1 MSYPISHPTIKRA
14 FDERNKGLKNRL
26 VNEFS
31 ILGIEIIDFDPTTTP
46 NTTVRILANSYID
59 QNGDVNVPS
68 GKTLA
73 DGIFERTVSYDRQH
87 INEALVVSGL
97 INTDGVL
104 QTPIPFDSGLSLA
117 ANTALLTDDQA
128 MINLTSDDVSVHVI
142 EATEQIIIKARPNC
156 PIYWGQVEVT
166 QDTGSGPG
174 PGGGSG
180 QFYRLF
186 TGTQYDD
193 QTDLLSA
200 NGTTGSIG
208 GSWVAGPVPDSW
220 SVRFEVSERE
230 VIVFFTEGELEDFAG
245 GFMATCSYNGIDY
258 TVRIIDTNESFSPM
272 TAIVAL
278 GEIVRVTFTG
288 SRIVVKTPNDTLTS
302 ELFPVPIV
310 PTANGHIVINQDP
323 IITGSIW
330 VELSTVPQA

>member
-26 VNEFS
+26 VNKHS
-31 ILGIEIIDFDPTTTP
+31 ILEIEIIDFDPTTSP

-59 QNGDVNVPS
+59 QNGDLNVPS

-117 ANTALLTDDQA
+117 ANTALLTDDQS

-142 EATEQIIIKARPNC
+142 EATEQIVIKTRPNC

-174 PGGGSG
+174 QGGSG

-193 QTDLLSA
+193 QTNLLSA
-200 NGTTGSIG
+200 NGVSSSIG
-208 GSWVAGPVPDSW
+208 GSYVAGPYPLSANFTINDLT
-220 SVRFEVSERE
+220 FG
-230 VIVFFTEGELEDFAG
+230 VFFTVGEIESFAG
-245 GFMATCSYNGIDY
+245 GMIVYGGPDGNGGY
-258 TVRIIDTNESFSPM
+258 EVRIVDTTEAVAPITIVADFGSSVKVFSPD
-272 TAIVAL
+272 
-278 GEIVRVTFTG
+278 G
-288 SRIVVKTPNDTLTS
+288 SSITVEVDNVVYQSASFPS
-302 ELFPVPIV
+302 LFPNF
-310 PTANGHIVINQDP
+310 NGHIVANNHGSP
-323 IITGSIW
+323 IEIPLF
-330 VELSTVPQA
+330 VYFQAEDQK